1 VPRDLAGTDPPMAQ
15 TVSDLMPALQSDL
28 ARLVAIPSISSPG
41 YPEPRQPILDAYE
54 LTVELL
60 RDAGVEN
67 LGALELPD
75 TAPVITGEI
84 PAPEGAPTVLLY
96 SHYDVV
102 AAGDE
107 SLWSSPPFVADE
119 REGAIFGRGTSR
131 LQVERDRATSARC
144 ALGAGGRPS
153 GSRS

>member
-1 VPRDLAGTDPPMAQ
+1 MPRNLAGTDRPIVE
-15 TVSDLMPALQSDL
+15 TVSALMPGLQSDL

-41 YPEPRQPILDAYE
+41 YPEPRQSILDAYE

-60 RDAGVEN
+60 RDAGVQD

-102 AAGDE
+102 PAGDE
-107 SLWSSPPFVADE
+107 ALWSSSP
-119 REGAIFGRGTSR
+119 R
-131 LQVERDRATSARC
+131 
-144 ALGAGGRPS
+144 
-153 GSRS
+153 

>member
-1 VPRDLAGTDPPMAQ
+1 MPHHLAGTDRPIAE
-15 TVSDLMPALQSDL
+15 TVSELMPGLQSDL

-41 YPEPRQPILDAYE
+41 YPEPHQPLLDAYA

-60 RDAGVEN
+60 RDAGVQN

-84 PAPEGAPTVLLY
+84 PAPDGAPTVLLY

-102 AAGDE
+102 PAKNE
-107 SLWSSPPFVADE
+107 
-119 REGAIFGRGTSR
+119 
-131 LQVERDRATSARC
+131 
-144 ALGAGGRPS
+144 AL
-153 GSRS
+153 

>member
-1 VPRDLAGTDPPMAQ
+1 MFAVGVLVVGVLAVGAVAAVVAAAGAVLEAPPPDDPHAAKA
-15 TVSDLMPALQSDL
+15 SAAPAS
-28 ARLVAIPSISSPG
+28 ATIAAERIPCN
-41 YPEPRQPILDAYE
+41 RTRCQPILDAYA

-60 RDAGVEN
+60 RDAGVQN

-102 AAGDE
+102 PAGDE
-107 SLWSSPPFVADE
+107 
-119 REGAIFGRGTSR
+119 
-131 LQVERDRATSARC
+131 
-144 ALGAGGRPS
+144 AL
-153 GSRS
+153 